1 MCSHTES
8 AAVRHS
14 MHSSALSASVPMSS
28 TALELLGGDEVD
40 QTCGQKT
47 PSVLAWMSKQG
58 MGTNTDLVYEYFVTA
73 VDAMTLTL
81 GFSPIRWE
89 EVCLE
94 PLWAA
99 LSSFCHSDLLCS
111 VSVRCGSTLALTS
124 TSAPSSTRGSA
135 RTLSSMRPRRA
146 TG

>member
-40 QTCGQKT
+40 QTCWQKT

-94 PLWAA
+94 PRQRCRASATVICSALCLSGVEALW
-99 LSSFCHSDLLCS
+99 H
-111 VSVRCGSTLALTS
+111 
-124 TSAPSSTRGSA
+124 
-135 RTLSSMRPRRA
+135 
-146 TG
+146 